1 MDIDFLNDLN
11 EAQRE
16 AVQHTEGPS
25 LIIAGAGSGKTRV
38 LTYRIAYLL
47 KQGVPPWKILAL
59 TFTNKAAGEMRER
72 IRQLVGESAATR
84 LWMGTFHSI
93 FARIL
98 RSEAERLGYTP
109 SYTIYDTQDSRNLLK
124 TIIKELKLDDKTYKP
139 STVHHKI
146 SWAKNQLI
154 TARRYSSIPE
164 LVQRDRRSR
173 MERTGEIYKIY
184 ARRLMKADAMDF
196 DDLLL
201 NMNILFRDFPEVLE
215 KYRDY
220 FRYILVDEYQD
231 TNLAQYMIVKK
242 LSEEHKNLSV
252 VGDDAQS
259 IYSFRGAR
267 IENILHFQQDFPEAK
282 VFKLEQNYR
291 STQNIVNVANSLIRN
306 NADQIPKKIFSHKE
320 EGTPIEVLEADTDKE
335 EAFIVAN
342 KIFDEHMQEQWRYGD
357 FAILYRTNAQSRAFE
372 EALRRR
378 NIPYKVWGT
387 LSFYQRK
394 EIKDVLAYFRLV
406 VNPADDEAFKRIINY
421 PARGIGNVTLEKLE
435 TVANERNIP
444 LWEVACDPLHYQ
456 VPLNAGTRNRL
467 AAFMEMIKGF
477 AAKQDQL
484 DAYELAYLIT
494 QESGILKDLHGHTME
509 EVSKY
514 ENVKE
519 LLNSISEFISNPE
532 QQGRMVRLD
541 EFLQNVVLLTDQD
554 TDTDNLADTVKIMT
568 VHAAKGLEFRHVFIA
583 GMEENL
589 FPSQMSL
596 GTQKELEEERR
607 LFYVALTR
615 ARERVTITYANTRYK
630 WGNITPSTPSR
641 FLRELDPRYV
651 QFPDFGSTPPP
662 TGAASSF
669 ISPSSP
675 SSPPPRRRTVIT
687 RSAPSPGRT
696 TANFKPDDPRKIRA
710 GMEVEHAR
718 FGAGKVL
725 QVEGEYPDTKATV
738 FFKDFGQ
745 KQLLLKFAKL
755 KIIDPVT

>member
-1 MDIDFLNDLN
+1 MGMDEAFLNDLN

-16 AVQHTEGPS
+16 AVLHTEGPS

-38 LTYRIAYLL
+38 LTYRIAWLL
-47 KQGVPPWKILAL
+47 KQKVPPWKILAL

-72 IRQLVGESAATR
+72 IRQLVGDDEARR

-98 RSEAERLGYTP
+98 RSEADKLGYTP
-109 SYTIYDTQDSRNLLK
+109 SYTIYDTQDSRNLIK
-124 TIIKELKLDDKTYKP
+124 SIVKELKLDDKVYKP
-139 STVHHKI
+139 SVVHGRI
-146 SWAKNQLI
+146 SWAKNLLI
-154 TARRYSSIPE
+154 TARQYSGIAE
-164 LVQRDRRSR
+164 LVQQDRMRR
-173 MERTGEIYKIY
+173 MERMGEIYRIY
-184 ARRLMKADAMDF
+184 ARRCYKADAMDF

-201 NMNILFRDFPEVLE
+201 NINILFRDFPDVLE
-215 KYRDY
+215 KYRN
-220 FRYILVDEYQD
+220 FFHYILVDEYQD
-231 TNLAQYMIVKK
+231 TNMAQYMIVKK

-267 IENILHFQQDFPEAK
+267 IENILNFQKDFPEARL
-282 VFKLEQNYR
+282 FKLEQNYR
-291 STQNIVNVANSLIRN
+291 STRVIVRAANSLIRN
-306 NADQIPKKIFSHKE
+306 NAGQIPKEVYSQNE
-320 EGTPIEVLEADTDKE
+320 EGLPIEVLEADTDKE
-335 EAFIVAN
+335 EAFLITGR
-342 KIFDEHMQEQWRYGD
+342 IFDEHMQERWRYGD

-406 VNPADDEAFKRIINY
+406 VNHADDEAFRRIVNY
-421 PARGIGNVTLEKLE
+421 PARGIGKTTLERLE
-435 TVANERNIP
+435 AAANERDVP
-444 LWEVACDPLHYQ
+444 LWEVASDPEAFG
-456 VPLNAGTRNRL
+456 VKISPATRNRL
-467 AAFMEMIKGF
+467 KGFVEMISGF
-477 AAKQDQL
+477 AARQDSL

-494 QESGILKDLHGHTME
+494 RESGILKELHGTTAE

-514 ENVKE
+514 ENVRE
-519 LLNSISEFISNPE
+519 LLNSISEFIEAPE
-532 QQGRMVRLD
+532 QIDRMVRLD

-554 TDTDNLADTVKIMT
+554 TDTGDLADTVKVMT

-615 ARERVTITYANTRYK
+615 ARERVTISYANTRYR
-630 WGNITPSTPSR
+630 WGNITPGKPSR

-651 QFPDFGSTPPP
+651 RFPATGQMAGGRPAPAPPP
-662 TGAASSF
+662 QHNGRETIPRRGHA
-669 ISPSSP
+669 
-675 SSPPPRRRTVIT
+675 SPPAAPAPR
-687 RSAPSPGRT
+687 PG
-696 TANFKPDDPRKIRA
+696 FKPDDPRKIRA

-718 FGAGKVL
+718 FGTGKVL
-725 QVEGEYPDTKATV
+725 QVEGEYPDTRATV

-755 KIIDPVT
+755 RIIDPVA